1 MQALLA
7 KRTVGKGYQVVG
19 EPIHLDTLQEE
30 DVIPKKGGEGGVK
43 PAHPGIPSIKEVE
56 VY

>member
-30 DVIPKKGGEGGVK
+30 DVIPKKRGEGGVK